1 MSAWVSVAPA
11 IGSGS
16 LDGFAIGALMSGA
29 CALAIT
35 APRRARRPLAA
46 GGGAQAGGR
55 NGWLCEHVMAAEAI
69 GFGLAA
75 EAAVAVD
82 GAAGGAVTAEVA
94 RTEETVEMVE
104 TARTGMAWAGLAGA
118 GPAGEAFGAGAERL
132 ARPEELGTQG
142 KGRPA
147 GGREGKSAGG
157 YRSRHRRGD
166 PISVCAPR
174 DGLSPGRVSLQ
185 SAFPLVGLS
194 GGRWWRN
201 AYPDVVFPDAE
212 LTGSTLAG
220 RRRPEARRLPRHAAP
235 SVGLG
240 SRITGIGSR
249 MTGLFAARALAS
261 GAHG

>member
-1 MSAWVSVAPA
+1 
-11 IGSGS
+11 
-16 LDGFAIGALMSGA
+16 
-29 CALAIT
+29 
-35 APRRARRPLAA
+35 
-46 GGGAQAGGR
+46 
-55 NGWLCEHVMAAEAI
+55 
-69 GFGLAA
+69 
-75 EAAVAVD
+75 
-82 GAAGGAVTAEVA
+82 
-94 RTEETVEMVE
+94 MVE
-104 TARTGMAWAGLAGA
+104 TART
-118 GPAGEAFGAGAERL
+118 
-132 ARPEELGTQG
+132 GTQG

-147 GGREGKSAGG
+147 GGREGRSAGG

-166 PISVCAPR
+166 PISVCARR

-201 AYPDVVFPDAE
+201 GYPDVVFPDAE

-249 MTGLFAARALAS
+249 MTGLFADRALAS
-261 GAHG
+261 GARG